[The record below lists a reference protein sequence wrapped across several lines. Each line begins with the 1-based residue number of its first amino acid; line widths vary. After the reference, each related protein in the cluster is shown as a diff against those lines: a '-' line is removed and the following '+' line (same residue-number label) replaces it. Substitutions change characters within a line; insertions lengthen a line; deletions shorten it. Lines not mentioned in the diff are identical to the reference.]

1 MPTVWKHPE
10 SKYWFAKITLPDGRR
25 TSRTTK
31 QTDKRAAIQAAFTME
46 RVAKMARHHELTQ
59 SAVIKLARDLCEAI
73 GATPIENQSITE
85 FFNEQIERRKTDGC
99 SASTIARYRPIV
111 SGFLAHLG
119 TGRASSSLTS
129 LTANEIQKF
138 RDAEIAS
145 GKGQSTGNFGVKV
158 LRGFLRDAVRKGTLL
173 HNPADGVTLPTADA
187 QERMPFNGQ
196 ELAALLNATRGT
208 EWEGMILFG
217 AHTGIRLAD
226 AAHLTWKNVELESLT
241 LKFIPTKTRK
251 QLVIFMHEELVEWLK
266 TQPRGIGKA
275 PVFPTLVHHK
285 TGSAGGLSNA
295 FSAIMQKAKIVIP
308 QGEER
313 TGKGRTFRSK
323 GFHSMRHTMVSRMAN
338 ADTSPDVRRA
348 IAGHASDEA
357 HRRYS
362 HLNIDTQRRAVEKMP
377 SIGGAT
383 YEN

>member
-25 TSRTTK
+25 TSRTTR
-31 QTDKRAAIQAAFTME
+31 QTKKPDAMQAAFAME
-46 RVAKMARHHELTQ
+46 RTAALARRNELTQ

-73 GATPIENQSITE
+73 GASPIESQAIGA
-85 FFNEQIERRKTDGC
+85 FFNEQMERRKLDGC
-99 SASTIARYRPIV
+99 SASTVARYRPVV

-119 TGRASSSLTS
+119 SSRASSSLAS

-145 GKGQSTGNFGVKV
+145 GKGQSTGNFAVKV
-158 LRGFLRDAVRKGTLL
+158 LRGFLRDAVKKGAIL
-173 HNPADGVTLPTADA
+173 HNPADGVSLTTADA
-187 QERMPFNGQ
+187 QERVPFDGQ
-196 ELAALLNATRGT
+196 ELAALLRVTRGT
-208 EWEGMILFG
+208 AWEGMILMG
-217 AHTGIRLAD
+217 VHTGIRLAD
-226 AAHLTWKNVELESLT
+226 AAHLTWKNVDAGSRT

-251 QLVIFMHEELVEWLK
+251 ELVIFMHEELVEWLK

-295 FSAIMQKAKIVIP
+295 FSALMDEAQIAVP
-308 QGEER
+308 HGEER

-323 GFHSMRHTMVSRMAN
+323 GFHSLRHSMVSRMAN
-338 ADTSPDVRRA
+338 ADTAPDVRRA
-348 IAGHASDEA
+348 IAGHASDEV

-362 HLNIDTQRRAVEKMP
+362 HLNINTQQRAVEKMP
-377 SIGGAT
+377 RIGGG
-383 YEN
+383 E